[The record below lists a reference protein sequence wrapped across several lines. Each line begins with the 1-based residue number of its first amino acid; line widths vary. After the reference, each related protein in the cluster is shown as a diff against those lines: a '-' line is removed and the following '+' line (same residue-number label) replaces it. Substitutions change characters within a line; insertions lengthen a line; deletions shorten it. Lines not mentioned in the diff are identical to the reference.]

1 MKTKSIET
9 DCTVT
14 FLFNKQ
20 VSEEK
25 MHKRVESI
33 FRSLQKSIG
42 SDEGEWDV
50 CVDSQYDEDGYHIV
64 ASVSFAEIVIN
75 KLKTKIKQTLRK
87 IEKKSPSVKFIEV
100 AVGCDSEAPLFV
112 TM

>member
-1 MKTKSIET
+1 MKNKSIET
-9 DCTVT
+9 DCKVE

-42 SDEGEWDV
+42 SDDEEWDV
-50 CVDSQYDEDGYHIV
+50 CVDSRYDFDGYHIV
-64 ASVSFAEIVIN
+64 ASVSYASIVIN
-75 KLKTKIKQTLRK
+75 KLKAKLKQTLRK
-87 IEKKSPSVKFIEV
+87 IEKKSPSVKFLEV
-100 AVGCDSEAPLFV
+100 VVGSDTEAPLSV
-112 TM
+112 AL